1 MASSGSCLIHFD
13 GKKGPLT
20 SFSKVSF
27 QKFLDCRSIWL
38 TLDGEYHDVAH
49 RSLDFVSDNVQNV
62 ETDNIEYICEFLLS

>member
-20 SFSKVSF
+20 SFSKVPF
-27 QKFLDCRSIWL
+27 PKNLNCCSIWL

-49 RSLDFVSDNVQNV
+49 RSLDFVSDKAQNV
-62 ETDNIEYICEFLLS
+62 